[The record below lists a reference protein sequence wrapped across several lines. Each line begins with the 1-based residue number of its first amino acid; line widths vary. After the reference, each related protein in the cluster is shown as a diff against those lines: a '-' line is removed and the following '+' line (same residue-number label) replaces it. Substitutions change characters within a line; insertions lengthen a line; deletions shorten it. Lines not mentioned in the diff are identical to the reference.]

1 MPRVQ
6 SRPVQEQ
13 LPGEVLA
20 LAASEG
26 LGELR
31 ASFLPKRAGVWA
43 VIGMVFFSLLG
54 LLVFVLP
61 GLFFVWRL
69 LQTPNFNSKQA
80 AKRIHCF
87 DHGLIVSDRD
97 RPVAFRWDSA
107 SVLQQITR
115 RYANGVYVGTS
126 YLYTLFKPDGSTIE
140 LTGFYADPEVWGA
153 AIQHEITRAQLP
165 RALDLV
171 GRGETV
177 RFGDV
182 AVNAH
187 GMATAKRGSCRGARW
202 SGSRSRTAWC
212 SWGGPASCWPGPTP
226 RCTESPTSSCSW
238 PWSTGCVAEAVRDVG
253 ASTRLASLC
262 ISPE

>member
-1 MPRVQ
+1 MQRVQ

-20 LAASEG
+20 LADSEG

-31 ASFLPKRAGVWA
+31 ASFLPKRAGIWA

-61 GLFFVWRL
+61 GLLFIWRL
-69 LQTPNFNSKQA
+69 LQTPNFNKKQA

-87 DHGLIVSDRD
+87 EHGLIVSDRD

-165 RALDLV
+165 GALDLV

-187 GMATAKRGSCRGARW
+187 GMATAKRGSL
-202 SGSRSRTAWC
+202 
-212 SWGGPASCWPGPTP
+212 
-226 RCTESPTSSCSW
+226 
-238 PWSTGCVAEAVRDVG
+238 PWSAVERVEVKNGMVFVG
-253 ASTRLASLC
+253 RSGKLLAWSNTPVRKIPNFFVFLAVVDQLRG
-262 ISPE
+262 

>member
-69 LQTPNFNSKQA
+69 LQTPNFNSRQA

-187 GMATAKRGSCRGARW
+187 GMATAKRGSL
-202 SGSRSRTAWC
+202 
-212 SWGGPASCWPGPTP
+212 
-226 RCTESPTSSCSW
+226 
-238 PWSTGCVAEAVRDVG
+238 PWSAVERVEVKNGVVFVG
-253 ASTRLASLC
+253 RSGKLLAWSNTPVHKVPNFFVFLAVVDRLRG
-262 ISPE
+262 

>member
-1 MPRVQ
+1 MQRVQ

-13 LPGEVLA
+13 LPGEVLD

-31 ASFLPKRAGVWA
+31 ASFLPKRAGMWA

-54 LLVFVLP
+54 LLAFVLP
-61 GLFFVWRL
+61 GLLFIWRL

-97 RPVAFRWDSA
+97 RPVAFRWDSV

-126 YLYTLFKPDGSTIE
+126 YLYTLFKPDGSTIQ

-187 GMATAKRGSCRGARW
+187 GMATVKRGSL
-202 SGSRSRTAWC
+202 
-212 SWGGPASCWPGPTP
+212 
-226 RCTESPTSSCSW
+226 
-238 PWSTGCVAEAVRDVG
+238 PWSAVERVEVKNGVVFVG
-253 ASTRLASLC
+253 KSGKLLAWSNTPVHKVPNFFVFLAVVDQLRG
-262 ISPE
+262 

>member
-187 GMATAKRGSCRGARW
+187 GMATAKRGSL
-202 SGSRSRTAWC
+202 
-212 SWGGPASCWPGPTP
+212 
-226 RCTESPTSSCSW
+226 
-238 PWSTGCVAEAVRDVG
+238 PWSAVERVEVKNGVVFVG
-253 ASTRLASLC
+253 RSGKLLAWSNTPVHKVPNFFVFLAVVDRLRG
-262 ISPE
+262 

>member
-69 LQTPNFNSKQA
+69 LQTPNFNRKQA

-187 GMATAKRGSCRGARW
+187 GMATAKRGSL
-202 SGSRSRTAWC
+202 
-212 SWGGPASCWPGPTP
+212 
-226 RCTESPTSSCSW
+226 
-238 PWSTGCVAEAVRDVG
+238 PWSAVERVEVKNGVVFVG
-253 ASTRLASLC
+253 RSGKLLAWSNTPVHKVPNFFVFLAVVDRLRG
-262 ISPE
+262 